1 MEWTQAGKLT
11 DADRKQLRSEARAVF
26 DGQQVL
32 KPRFA
37 FEINA
42 FKATCARESG
52 DMLHLP
58 IEGGSFEQPEKAM
71 EIIVIIQEEYRREK
85 KGAVKK

>member
-1 MEWTQAGKLT
+1 MEWTKPGKLT
-11 DADRKQLRSEARAVF
+11 DADRKQLRQEARAVF
-26 DGQQVL
+26 DGHEA
-32 KPRFA
+32 PSTRYA
-37 FEINA
+37 FEIAA

-58 IEGGSFEQPEKAM
+58 IEGGAFEQPEKAM
-71 EIIVIIQEEYRREK
+71 EIVIIIQEEYRKEK